1 MQESSRSLSQSLSL
15 SEISESEETQ
25 TTIGN
30 DTDTDEVGP
39 LPQGRVY
46 DVVGGVVCFREKL
59 AIRR

>member
-1 MQESSRSLSQSLSL
+1 LSQSLSL